1 MNRPWRDCAARNI
14 RISASAKYFRK
25 KRRARRLPVSNR
37 QIPTRRKS
45 CAADKVSLWRNRPA
59 GVERL
64 HSTPQTSNV
73 RRPGFAGR
81 RTFLRSK
88 TRRAN
93 LYAPSPQAPPLRIWL
108 HKARPPPTPNA
119 LTRREYSPGRVSVS
133 AQMTPL
139 HPSPIAANAPA
150 SRRAQCAARAHPL
163 PAHRM
168 MLALGHTFSWVCL
181 QAFPLP
187 LERALPCSAC
197 KRSEPVRAC
206 VWIAYPYP
214 CKQRPVLLL
223 NRRGCA
229 GFAARTTCCRGLSP
243 SCVRRIACVKI
254 AFS

>member
-108 HKARPPPTPNA
+108 HKARPPPYAKRLDAPRIFAWARVCVCTNDASAPLAN
-119 LTRREYSPGRVSVS
+119 RRE
-133 AQMTPL
+133 
-139 HPSPIAANAPA
+139 
-150 SRRAQCAARAHPL
+150 
-163 PAHRM
+163 
-168 MLALGHTFSWVCL
+168 
-181 QAFPLP
+181 
-187 LERALPCSAC
+187 
-197 KRSEPVRAC
+197 
-206 VWIAYPYP
+206 
-214 CKQRPVLLL
+214 
-223 NRRGCA
+223 CA
-229 GFAARTTCCRGLSP
+229 GFAARTMCRQGTPPSCASHDACAGTHLFMGLPASISP
-243 SCVRRIACVKI
+243 SIGACASMLCLQ
-254 AFS
+254 AF

>member
-25 KRRARRLPVSNR
+25 NGGQGVCLFQIAKFQRAGKAAPQIRFPYGATGPPALSGCTVRHRQATSGGPVLQAVGHFCAQKRAAR
-37 QIPTRRKS
+37 ICMRRRRRHPP
-45 CAADKVSLWRNRPA
+45 CAYGCTKR
-59 GVERL
+59 G
-64 HSTPQTSNV
+64 H
-73 RRPGFAGR
+73 
-81 RTFLRSK
+81 
-88 TRRAN
+88 
-93 LYAPSPQAPPLRIWL
+93 
-108 HKARPPPTPNA
+108 PPTPNA